1 MSRLT
6 TRDIAYA
13 ALFAALIAAGAFIA
27 IPLGPVPLTLQVLFV
42 LLAGLSLGPKVGALS
57 VVTYLIA
64 GLVAPVYAGATSGP
78 GVLFGPTGGYL
89 WGFVAGAAVAGAI
102 AWRRP
107 SVTRLLVA
115 GLAGLV
121 PIYGI
126 GAAWLALQ
134 LHLNPSTAIVTGVAP
149 FLVGDVLKAIAAAL
163 AARSLV
169 SLPLGLPALQRDL

>member
-1 MSRLT
+1 MGLRSR
-6 TRDIAYA
+6 
-13 ALFAALIAAGAFIA
+13 
-27 IPLGPVPLTLQVLFV
+27 
-42 LLAGLSLGPKVGALS
+42 
-57 VVTYLIA
+57 
-64 GLVAPVYAGATSGP
+64 SGR
-78 GVLFGPTGGYL
+78 GRSHC
-89 WGFVAGAAVAGAI
+89 
-102 AWRRP
+102 WRRP

-115 GLAGLV
+115 GLVGLV

-134 LHLNPSTAIVTGVAP
+134 LHLNRSTAIVTGVAP